1 MAEGHD
7 YAVRA
12 LELHSLYAW
21 DYDWIIKCLDFMVRQ
36 EYNTLVLHRNDFIDL
51 IAYPGKYFGCTGSQ
65 YETIFDR
72 YKEIF
77 RTLYKFTP
85 TRRSSPY
92 QRRAF
97 FKRVLEQ
104 AKRRGIAVYIE
115 NKELFFPDVMLEFF
129 PNLVK
134 DGKVCANDPF
144 WIEFLKVKYQEF
156 FEEFPEV
163 AGVITAVATG
173 ESKISITSNRCT
185 CDLCK
190 STSKAQWFKS
200 VLEAMHSVTERFG
213 KRLVVRDFVFNP
225 AAHHAIAS
233 VMEELPPNVAMSL
246 KNTPHDYYPTFPT
259 NTRIGGVGDHEQ
271 WIEFDAMGQYFGWG
285 IGMADLL
292 EDYRERLAYAK
303 DRGAT
308 GFIVRTDWESLDGH
322 TVFRTPNLVNLYSIA
337 KLATTLDTPAA
348 AIYDEYL
355 AREQWYDPQ
364 ATDEQ
369 RRQALGWF
377 STIMSTTWSITRHIP
392 FIDSCVFS
400 DSSLCPVS
408 YEHAFWLAEEK
419 NSLKDWDASK
429 QDVLSPIGGR
439 VEFALREKD
448 SAVAE
453 ARQLEQWAGAGCSGL
468 RPEKVKDLQQRLGI
482 QSLYARLYQTVTAP
496 IVLTRYVLTTK
507 EARSGEYY
515 GQKVRQLQEALDAM
529 VPFATMLD
537 EFHATTDY
545 RPHTIYTLL
554 DPDRV
559 RCLQRDLLE
568 KTHELFV

>member
-185 CDLCK
+185 C
-190 STSKAQWFKS
+190 
-200 VLEAMHSVTERFG
+200 
-213 KRLVVRDFVFNP
+213 
-225 AAHHAIAS
+225 
-233 VMEELPPNVAMSL
+233 
-246 KNTPHDYYPTFPT
+246 
-259 NTRIGGVGDHEQ
+259 
-271 WIEFDAMGQYFGWG
+271 
-285 IGMADLL
+285 MA
-292 EDYRERLAYAK
+292 
-303 DRGAT
+303 
-308 GFIVRTDWESLDGH
+308 
-322 TVFRTPNLVNLYSIA
+322 
-337 KLATTLDTPAA
+337 
-348 AIYDEYL
+348 
-355 AREQWYDPQ
+355 
-364 ATDEQ
+364 
-369 RRQALGWF
+369 
-377 STIMSTTWSITRHIP
+377 
-392 FIDSCVFS
+392 
-400 DSSLCPVS
+400 
-408 YEHAFWLAEEK
+408 
-419 NSLKDWDASK
+419 
-429 QDVLSPIGGR
+429 
-439 VEFALREKD
+439 
-448 SAVAE
+448 
-453 ARQLEQWAGAGCSGL
+453 
-468 RPEKVKDLQQRLGI
+468 
-482 QSLYARLYQTVTAP
+482 
-496 IVLTRYVLTTK
+496 
-507 EARSGEYY
+507 
-515 GQKVRQLQEALDAM
+515 
-529 VPFATMLD
+529 
-537 EFHATTDY
+537 
-545 RPHTIYTLL
+545 
-554 DPDRV
+554 
-559 RCLQRDLLE
+559 
-568 KTHELFV
+568 